1 MLELHGMRHLRARS
15 RQEMNVEAGLT
26 RIQRSNGEGLKPGSR
41 LSNPIDSQVKST
53 HSGVSG
59 TMTRM
64 LVETIGSAK
73 R

>member
-26 RIQRSNGEGLKPGSR
+26 RIQRSNGEGLKPRSR
-41 LSNPIDSQVKST
+41 SSNPINSQVKST
-53 HSGVSG
+53 HNGVSG

-64 LVETIGSAK
+64 LVEIIGSAK